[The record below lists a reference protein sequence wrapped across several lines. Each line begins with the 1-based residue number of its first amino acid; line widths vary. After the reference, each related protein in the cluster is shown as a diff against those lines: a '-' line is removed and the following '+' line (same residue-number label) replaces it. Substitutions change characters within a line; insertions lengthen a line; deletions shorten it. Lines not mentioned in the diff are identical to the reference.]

1 MWCFESLH
9 TCCRL
14 MQVRSIVCIVTS
26 VQPRVILNGNNIVKL
41 MTSINVGK
49 WYSSVDHEHMISST
63 SL

>member
-1 MWCFESLH
+1 
-9 TCCRL
+9 

-26 VQPRVILNGNNIVKL
+26 VQPRVTLNGNNIVKL